1 MNEEIMSELVQLAET
16 IKKAYAE
23 NDADLYASAFDRDAI
38 VSMPGTRPVRGRDA
52 LKAAFAKRPQ
62 LPPGATFKV
71 EALEME
77 VLSSESAY
85 VYGTDTL
92 EFSVPGSGD
101 RVAQT
106 MTFLVLI
113 KKTSDGW
120 KTFREVVSEDQP

>member
-1 MNEEIMSELVQLAET
+1 
-16 IKKAYAE
+16 
-23 NDADLYASAFDRDAI
+23 
-38 VSMPGTRPVRGRDA
+38 
-52 LKAAFAKRPQ
+52 
-62 LPPGATFKV
+62 
-71 EALEME
+71 ME